1 MSSAMEVEGTNAGE
15 VKLSGWNCSET
26 CDDLVRVALEGFNFC
41 ASRRRSPDFVAF
53 CGRSGRSIGKELHF
67 LSTLV
72 LIYHSAAVIRVE
84 IEKAKRSINLAILT
98 RLLGV

>member
-1 MSSAMEVEGTNAGE
+1 
-15 VKLSGWNCSET
+15 
-26 CDDLVRVALEGFNFC
+26 
-41 ASRRRSPDFVAF
+41 
-53 CGRSGRSIGKELHF
+53 

-72 LIYHSAAVIRVE
+72 LIYHSAAVIRVK